1 MPHTFVR
8 LTVHDFDS
16 WKPVMD
22 NYAEMRREAGS
33 LSTRIFR
40 SVDEPNEVGVI
51 VEWESL
57 EKARDF
63 YDSLDQLA
71 GMEKGG
77 VLETSEM
84 LYSDSVSTSEH

>member
-1 MPHTFVR
+1 M
-8 LTVHDFDS
+8 L
-16 WKPVMD
+16 
-22 NYAEMRREAGS
+22 
-33 LSTRIFR
+33 
-40 SVDEPNEVGVI
+40 
-51 VEWESL
+51 L

-63 YDSLDQLA
+63 YGSLDQLA